1 MGEEL
6 RKTSN
11 EAIKRW
17 KERMPKFFRW
27 MMYLCACISGTAL
40 AANTA
45 ILAAGAQPHEW
56 WSDLFPYLIGV
67 PAGVMFACKFTV
79 DGGFRDKAMENHNT
93 ILDKDDN

>member
-6 RKTSN
+6 KKTGN
-11 EAIKRW
+11 EAIERW
-17 KERMPKFFRW
+17 KEKMPKFFLW
-27 MMYLCACISGTAL
+27 MMYICAFIGGTAL

-45 ILAAGAQPHEW
+45 IIAAGAQPHEW

-79 DGGFRDKAMENHNT
+79 DGGFRDKTLDRHNT
-93 ILDKDDN
+93 ILEQDDC